1 MLFVSLTIIVSA
13 TYYVS
18 VTKIQAR
25 GRILNVTAAKQNMQS
40 FEASVTS
47 GAWSPGTQNVYHF
60 PDSGGTLKTYPTAKP
75 LLVNITDNNMFCNV
89 AFNGSIGTV
98 VYELDPAE
106 AAVDPL
112 YLEGDRRSVINQSA
126 FSMAQLYL
134 SSETASP
141 ALTLTYRP
149 LATIGETGFDQ
160 GKPVNTLRVYIIT
173 LNTSDEIVGQ
183 GAFTIKATC
192 TDVVSHVL
200 TYNFTYA
207 ISSIFVKA
215 LLDERTDMV
224 TLPVSSNEQGA
235 FLKVETLVCKIK
247 VDRVQGES

>member
-1 MLFVSLTIIVSA
+1 
-13 TYYVS
+13 
-18 VTKIQAR
+18 
-25 GRILNVTAAKQNMQS
+25 
-40 FEASVTS
+40 
-47 GAWSPGTQNVYHF
+47 
-60 PDSGGTLKTYPTAKP
+60 
-75 LLVNITDNNMFCNV
+75 
-89 AFNGSIGTV
+89 
-98 VYELDPAE
+98 
-106 AAVDPL
+106 
-112 YLEGDRRSVINQSA
+112 
-126 FSMAQLYL
+126 MAQLYL